1 MSGATSR
8 APAAVAPQTVRRP
21 RLGFVGVGWIGASRM
36 HALAATGL
44 AEVVAVAEPDPA
56 SRTDAVKEIPGAV
69 GVADLAQLLATDLD
83 GVVIAT
89 PSALHAEQALQVLAH
104 GVAVFCQKPL
114 GRDLAETRSV
124 IDAARTADRLLGVD
138 LSYRHLAAVQAVRAL
153 LRDRALGR
161 VYAADLTFHNAY
173 GPDKPW
179 FTQRSLSGGGCL
191 IDLGTHLLDLVL
203 WLTQAGDA
211 EVRSGVLLCRGEPL
225 DPATEAVEDFAQ
237 AHLRLDG
244 AVDVRLAC
252 SWFLPAGR
260 ECVIEM
266 TLYGTEGAASV
277 RNVDGSF
284 YDFRAEHWRGTRTEV
299 IAQPPEDWGAR
310 ALIEWTERLAQA
322 PSFDPAAEEY
332 ASLAGVLDTIYR
344 TAG

>member
-1 MSGATSR
+1 VSGI
-8 APAAVAPQTVRRP
+8 APAPATVEPLSVRRP

-44 AEVVAVAEPDPA
+44 ADVVAVADPDSA
-56 SRTDAVKEIPGAV
+56 SRAEAVARVP
-69 GVADLAQLLATDLD
+69 GVAGVDDLAQLLALDLD

-89 PSALHAEQALQVLAH
+89 PSALHAEQALQVLGQ

-124 IDAARTADRLLGVD
+124 LDAARTADRLLGVD
-138 LSYRHLAAVQAVRAL
+138 LSYRHLAAVEAVRAL
-153 LRDRALGR
+153 LRGGELGR

-179 FTQRSLSGGGCL
+179 FTERSLSGGGCL

-203 WLTQAGDA
+203 WLTQGSDA
-211 EVRSGVLLCRGEPL
+211 EVRSGVLLRGGEQLTPV
-225 DPATEAVEDFAQ
+225 TEAVEDFAQ
-237 AHLRLDG
+237 AHLRLDSG
-244 AVDVRLAC
+244 VDVRLAC

-266 TLYGTEGAASV
+266 TLYGTKGAASV
-277 RNVDGSF
+277 RNVHGSF
-284 YDFRAEHWRGTRTEV
+284 YDFRAEHWRATRTEV

-310 ALIEWTERLAQA
+310 ALMAWTERLAQT

-332 ASLAGVLDTIYR
+332 ASLAGVLDKIYR
-344 TAG
+344 TAA